1 MTAIQAG
8 VDMILMPEDFQSA
21 YQGVMD
27 AVTGGTITEDRINES
42 VARIIKVKTQ
52 QCSIITLYF
61 LKLLCYSVTMV
72 R

>member
-42 VARIIKVKTQ
+42 VARIIKVK
-52 QCSIITLYF
+52 L
-61 LKLLCYSVTMV
+61 TM
-72 R
+72 